1 MKKKTSPLTLNVK
14 AEGYA
19 MNAQLICEDSQGNK
33 VELTSKGTNRINL
46 GMVRWFI
53 NILLLI
59 TWAEVFWDSC
69 FGRQFMFQDSNV
81 QSCGKKWYENAWGP
95 EREGGPIFSRHG
107 PLPQIARILL
117 ACFAASP
124 LSENLVQAMFW
135 KPCCILLGSAWF
147 AVGLLPAQWQFCF
160 QSVRTVAANL
170 IIGCGSYCEL
180 YIRLMLVS
188 FSAFCLSYCRV
199 VESVGEVVSTILG
212 RMKLSRA
219 NRSLWALL
227 KQINRIEE
235 SFLSLLDF

>member
-81 QSCGKKWYENAWGP
+81 QSCGKKWCENAWGP
-95 EREGGPIFSRHG
+95 EREKAVPFFPATVLFPRSR
-107 PLPQIARILL
+107 
-117 ACFAASP
+117 ASY
-124 LSENLVQAMFW
+124 W
-135 KPCCILLGSAWF
+135 
-147 AVGLLPAQWQFCF
+147 
-160 QSVRTVAANL
+160 
-170 IIGCGSYCEL
+170 
-180 YIRLMLVS
+180 LVS
-188 FSAFCLSYCRV
+188 RRPHYLRTWYRLCF
-199 VESVGEVVSTILG
+199 GN
-212 RMKLSRA
+212 RA
-219 NRSLWALL
+219 AYYWGQPDSLWVSY
-227 KQINRIEE
+227 Q
-235 SFLSLLDF
+235 LSGSSVFSQSERLPRT

>member
-59 TWAEVFWDSC
+59 TWVEVFWDSC

-160 QSVRTVAANL
+160 QSVGTVAANL

-180 YIRLMLVS
+180 ETFIFVWCSCHFQHFACLIVVWLKVS
-188 FSAFCLSYCRV
+188 VKLFRQF
-199 VESVGEVVSTILG
+199 LG
-212 RMKLSRA
+212 VWSCPELTDRYELYL
-219 NRSLWALL
+219 NR
-227 KQINRIEE
+227 
-235 SFLSLLDF
+235 